1 LSSCHKRLAE
11 HVVNKISSHGSEN
24 RSTQRSNIP
33 ARSPFVQWLT
43 SDSSGNIWFAEQRGN
58 SLGVI
63 KPSLNPLQSS
73 TNSAGSLSSPTPSS
87 SSQSNNKNNS
97 NSALP
102 QLGFS
107 YADVVGPTVALGI
120 IFSAVIY
127 AGSVISLRQ
136 SENVVS
142 SIKTKHD
149 NNSFNN
155 NRTI

>member
-1 LSSCHKRLAE
+1 MSSCHKRLAE

-73 TNSAGSLSSPTPSS
+73 TNLAGSPSSTPS

-97 NSALP
+97 NSVLP

-155 NRTI
+155 DRTI

>member
-1 LSSCHKRLAE
+1 MEFDNYHNIWVAE
-11 HVVNKISSHGSEN
+11 HVVNKISVIDPRTGAHKEV
-24 RSTQRSNIP
+24 NIP
-33 ARSPFVQWLT
+33 ARNPFVQWLT
-43 SDSSGNIWFAEQRGN
+43 SDSSGNIWFAEQRGD

-73 TNSAGSLSSPTPSS
+73 TSSPGSSSSSS

-97 NSALP
+97 NSAIP

-107 YADVVGPTVALGI
+107 YADIVGPAVAPGI
-120 IFSAVIY
+120 IFSAIIY
-127 AGSVISLRQ
+127 TRSAISLKQ

-142 SIKTKHD
+142 SIKSKHD
-149 NNSFNN
+149 NDSFNN